1 MNSSD
6 TWECCLSPF
15 LKIIAA
21 PTAGNV
27 IPLFVSAATK
37 KEDKQTERAVSSSML
52 AEEGIEGDRLA
63 EEPSYPLAC
72 SGMSELQYL
81 SDVAGQSGIRRAP
94 IGPS

>member
-15 LKIIAA
+15 LKTIAV
-21 PTAGNV
+21 PTASNV
-27 IPLFVSAATK
+27 FSIFVSAATK
-37 KEDKQTERAVSSSML
+37 KEDKQSERAESSSML
-52 AEEGIEGDRLA
+52 AEAGIEGDRLA
-63 EEPSYPLAC
+63 EEPSYPLGC

-94 IGPS
+94 IGAS

>member
-15 LKIIAA
+15 LKTIAV
-21 PTAGNV
+21 PTPGNV
-27 IPLFVSAATK
+27 FSLFVSAATK
-37 KEDKQTERAVSSSML
+37 KEDKQSERAESSFML
-52 AEEGIEGDRLA
+52 AEGESKGDKLA
-63 EEPSYPLAC
+63 EEPSYPLGC
-72 SGMSELQYL
+72 SGMTELQYL